1 METRPTFTRGDEPF
15 VPPEQVM
22 TRLMRRR
29 RPPRIRAGWVDYL
42 LLGIFMAGVL
52 AGLFLAAS
60 G

>member
-1 METRPTFTRGDEPF
+1 MDTHPAFSRENESF

-29 RPPRIRAGWVDYL
+29 ASRARALWLEYL
-42 LLGIFMAGVL
+42 FLGIVMAGVL
-52 AGLFLAAS
+52 AGLFLAAR